1 MDNVNHNALLG
12 CQSNLWSLK
21 RNNLTKDDEERGEG
35 DTTLDK
41 IASDIANDK
50 TEELKALIIAST
62 LSEDVVVKH
71 ITSSELEHHISDFI
85 NWVKHA
91 DWNSVN
97 GTNKIAI
104 LNDMIK
110 QLKQF
115 SPPSRTFSSSNLR
128 ATLNNISTTITKELP
143 SGIGESVKN
152 FLRLPNSNAKNSTAA
167 KNPRA
172 RG

>member
-1 MDNVNHNALLG
+1 MSHSDQNSLIG
-12 CQSNLWSLK
+12 CQSDLWSLEP
-21 RNNLTKDDEERGEG
+21 NSLAKDGEEGSDG

-41 IASDIANDK
+41 IASDLAKDK
-50 TEELKALIIAST
+50 TEELKALLIAST

-71 ITSSELEHHISDFI
+71 INSLELEQHISDFI

-104 LNDMIK
+104 LNAMIT

-115 SPPSRTFSSSNLR
+115 SQPSRTFSSSNLR
-128 ATLNNISTTITKELP
+128 ETLNNISRTITMELP
-143 SGIGESVKN
+143 LGIGESVKN

-167 KNPRA
+167 KNPQA
-172 RG
+172 GG